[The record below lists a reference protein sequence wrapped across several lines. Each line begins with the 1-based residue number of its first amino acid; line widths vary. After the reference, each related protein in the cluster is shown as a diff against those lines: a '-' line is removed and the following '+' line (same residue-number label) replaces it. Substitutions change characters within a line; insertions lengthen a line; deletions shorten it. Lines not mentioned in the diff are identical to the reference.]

1 VAVSSGSRLDSQ
13 SGELATCLP
22 SFDLMT
28 PDLLMLAADGLGKKH
43 GPVTG
48 SLEAA

>member
-1 VAVSSGSRLDSQ
+1 
-13 SGELATCLP
+13 
-22 SFDLMT
+22 MT